1 MPLFRGFIFIFIKHM
16 CLHPTLIKNPNK
28 GLKNKYSYLKDTTS
42 DQIPVPCG
50 HCSQCIFRRQ
60 MNLAQRV
67 YIESLQSDIYFVTL
81 TYNDNIPVI
90 DTPLG
95 PFKYPSY
102 HDVRCFI
109 KRLEKSKLLGPSFK
123 YVFVSEYGTSRHR
136 PHFHGLFFLPKLTG
150 ITAIQDNIH
159 RQNALFWPIFNEW
172 KRNIGST
179 RAPKYI
185 PLCTYQYN
193 NLTGKHN
200 YDFQYLK
207 PKLGTAPTS
216 QVTFYI
222 TKYMTKFDKWFAKFL
237 GKLFYNTPE
246 GQFKELKS
254 LIAPKTIYSKTLGI
268 PESDIALKHIRK
280 GIDISRHQHDGYFKF
295 ITPEGTLVPLSPF
308 YKKKYVTIND
318 HQHLYMNERSEFIDS
333 YKPFYKDTPYEHN
346 QDTEQKIEEEKRFK
360 KIQEILHKKYT
371 KNDE

>member
-1 MPLFRGFIFIFIKHM
+1 
-16 CLHPTLIKNPNK
+16 
-28 GLKNKYSYLKDTTS
+28 
-42 DQIPVPCG
+42 
-50 HCSQCIFRRQ
+50 
-60 MNLAQRV
+60 
-67 YIESLQSDIYFVTL
+67 
-81 TYNDNIPVI
+81 
-90 DTPLG
+90 
-95 PFKYPSY
+95 
-102 HDVRCFI
+102 
-109 KRLEKSKLLGPSFK
+109 
-123 YVFVSEYGTSRHR
+123 
-136 PHFHGLFFLPKLTG
+136 
-150 ITAIQDNIH
+150 
-159 RQNALFWPIFNEW
+159 
-172 KRNIGST
+172 
-179 RAPKYI
+179 
-185 PLCTYQYN
+185 
-193 NLTGKHN
+193 
-200 YDFQYLK
+200 
-207 PKLGTAPTS
+207 
-216 QVTFYI
+216 
-222 TKYMTKFDKWFAKFL
+222 MTKFDKWFSKFL

-295 ITPEGTLVPLSPF
+295 IMPEGTLVPLSPF